1 MIDKKGR
8 PRRYRLDELSGF
20 RDPGMGRMAAGLAE
34 LSDRVLDQLSDLPPG
49 AFSAMQADSGLSI
62 GALALHLAWAEL
74 SWMERIGGAA
84 APPSLAAA
92 VARGNFANLLLGTKA
107 AAPSTAAPQSAQ
119 PASSTA
125 APGGAEP
132 APASTEPIVA
142 PAATP
147 FPGSVDD
154 YRRLY
159 ADLRSGLTLPVLRS
173 IADIHAEKESKG
185 ILISPA
191 GVMAHLAWHW
201 SYHSGHIGLLRMS
214 VGYDYSWT
222 FDAEVTLSH

>member
-1 MIDKKGR
+1 
-8 PRRYRLDELSGF
+8 
-20 RDPGMGRMAAGLAE
+20 MGRMAAGLAE
-34 LSDRVLDQLSDLPPG
+34 LSERVLDQLSDLPPD
-49 AFSAMQADSGLSI
+49 AFSAAQADSGLSI
-62 GALALHLAWAEL
+62 GVLALHLAWAEL
-74 SWMERIGGAA
+74 SWMERLGGAA

-107 AAPSTAAPQSAQ
+107 AAPGATQSA
-119 PASSTA
+119 A
-125 APGGAEP
+125 APGAL
-132 APASTEPIVA
+132 
-142 PAATP
+142 P

-173 IADIHAEKESKG
+173 IVDIHAEKESKG